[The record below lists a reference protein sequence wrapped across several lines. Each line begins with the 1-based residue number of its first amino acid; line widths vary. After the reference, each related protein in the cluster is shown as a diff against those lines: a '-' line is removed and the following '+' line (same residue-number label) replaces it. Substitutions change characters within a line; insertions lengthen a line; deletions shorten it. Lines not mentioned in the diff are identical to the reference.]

1 MKTFKD
7 TAVNLKVLAIL
18 FRIEKF
24 FFCLFLILCKKTCS
38 SEDSAIP
45 LACFIVQ

>member
-24 FFCLFLILCKKTCS
+24 FFLLVFNFMQKDMLF
-38 SEDSAIP
+38 
-45 LACFIVQ
+45 